1 MDINK
6 IFKRVNIFKTILL
19 VLILLTIISLV
30 SFVFDI
36 LFIEKYKMNLSEI
49 ILLSIFVLSIIL
61 SIVDGLFIHSIYTKA
76 NKCLNEL
83 ANNNFDLDA
92 HEACKMYKA
101 SSFVS
106 TVEHV
111 NKNLYNFEFDGI
123 KAHVFDVIFIKDSKS
138 RALAHMYVYET
149 SESFKEH
156 YYMNHSLF
164 VKGFEN
170 YKLDAKGNT
179 NLYHFKH
186 DDFVAREVR
195 FSSNFYI
202 AFKDNMIYFIDF
214 NKKMFNIETDLKS
227 NQMFK
232 SYLKEKEFDI
242 EQYYKKLITLK

>member
-6 IFKRVNIFKTILL
+6 IFHKANIFKSILL
-19 VLILLTIISLV
+19 VLILLIIISLV

-36 LFIEKYKMNLSEI
+36 LFIEKYSMNLSEI
-49 ILLSIFVLSIIL
+49 ILLSIFALSIVLSII
-61 SIVDGLFIHSIYTKA
+61 DGVIIHSIYSKA
-76 NKCLNEL
+76 NLHLNEL
-83 ANNNFDLDA
+83 SNDNFDL
-92 HEACKMYKA
+92 EARKAYKMYKD
-101 SSFVS
+101 SNFVS

-111 NKNLYNFEFDGI
+111 NKNLYTYSFNDI
-123 KAHVFDVIFIKDSKS
+123 KASVFDIIFIKDSKS
-138 RALAHMYVYET
+138 RSMAHMYVYET
-149 SESFKEH
+149 NEKFIEH

-186 DDFVAREVR
+186 DGIEVKEVR

-202 AFKDNMIYFIDF
+202 AFIDNKIYFIDF
-214 NKKMFNIETDLKS
+214 NKKMFNIESDLKS
-227 NQMFK
+227 DHMFK

-242 EQYYKKLITLK
+242 ENYFNKLIILK